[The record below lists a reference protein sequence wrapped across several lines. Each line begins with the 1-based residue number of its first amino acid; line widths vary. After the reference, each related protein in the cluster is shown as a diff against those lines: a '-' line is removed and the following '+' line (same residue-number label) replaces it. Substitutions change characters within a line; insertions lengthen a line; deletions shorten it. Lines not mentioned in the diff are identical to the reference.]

1 MYKVG
6 MIGLGCPKNQ
16 VDAEMML
23 SLLHHAG
30 LEIVGDIEQADVVIV
45 NTCGFIDSAKAEAI
59 EEILNVASY
68 KQEGLIKAIV
78 VTGCLAQRYK
88 EEIMSEI
95 PEVDAVIGIGA
106 NGDIVRVC
114 REVLEGKSVC
124 EFPSRFCLPMEG
136 DRILTT
142 PSYYAYL
149 KIAEGC
155 SNCCTYCAI
164 PSIRGKFRSREFD
177 NIIAEAKNLAESGV
191 KELIIVAQDVTKY
204 GIDLYG
210 EYRLAKLLREICK
223 IEGIEWIRLLYCYPE
238 SITDELIE
246 TIKTEDKI
254 CKYIDIPLQHSED
267 RILNLMNRKSTK
279 ADIVDLMKKLR
290 REIPDIVIRTTF
302 IVGFPTETDEEFETL
317 CEFVGEMEFD
327 RFGCFAY
334 SPEEGT
340 LAAKMEG
347 QIDSEV
353 KSRRAD
359 VLSRQMNSIFDSKQ
373 SMLIGKELTAIVDGF
388 DEEEMLYFGRSY
400 TDSPEIDL
408 QMILSTEE
416 ELTPGQFVRVKIT
429 GTYYD
434 ELVGEVLAEK

>member
-16 VDAEMML
+16 VDGEMML
-23 SLLHHAG
+23 ALLEADG
-30 LEIVGDIEQADVVIV
+30 FEIVGEIEQADVVIV
-45 NTCGFIDSAKAEAI
+45 NTCGFIDSAKTEAI
-59 EEILNVASY
+59 EEILGAVAY
-68 KQEGLIKAIV
+68 KQEGTIKAVV

-88 EEIMSEI
+88 DEIISEI

-106 NGDIVRVC
+106 NGDIAKVC
-114 REVLEGKSVC
+114 REVLKGRTVC

-177 NIIAEAKNLAESGV
+177 NIITEAKNLAASGV

-210 EYRLAKLLREICK
+210 ENRLAELLREICK
-223 IEGIEWIRLLYCYPE
+223 IEDIEWIRLLYCYPE

-267 RILNLMNRKSTK
+267 RLLKLMNRKSTK
-279 ADIVDLMKKLR
+279 AEIVTLMKKLR
-290 REIPDIVIRTTF
+290 TEIPDIVIRTTF
-302 IVGFPTETDEEFETL
+302 IVGFPTETEEEFEAL
-317 CEFVGEMEFD
+317 CDFAREMEFD

-340 LAAKMEG
+340 VAAKMEG
-347 QIDSEV
+347 QIDEEIKKERSEI
-353 KSRRAD
+353 
-359 VLSRQMNSIFDSKQ
+359 LSRQMNGIFDKKQ
-373 SMLIGKELTAIVDGF
+373 AKLIGKEVRVIVDGY

-400 TDSPEIDL
+400 SDTPEIDL
-408 QMILSTEE
+408 QMILSTED
-416 ELTPGQFVRVKIT
+416 ELMPGRFVRVKIT
-429 GTYYD
+429 GAYYD
-434 ELVGEVLAEK
+434 ELVGEVIG

>member
-23 SLLHHAG
+23 SLLHEDG
-30 LEIVGDIEQADVVIV
+30 FDIVGDIEQADVVIV

-88 EEIMSEI
+88 NEIMEEI

-114 REVLEGKSVC
+114 REVLEGKTVC

-177 NIIAEAKNLAESGV
+177 NIVAEAKNLADSGV

-210 EYRLAKLLREICK
+210 EYRLAKLLRELCK
-223 IEGIEWIRLLYCYPE
+223 IDGIEWIRLLYCYPE
-238 SITDELIE
+238 SITDELID

-267 RILNLMNRKSTK
+267 RILKLMNRKSTK
-279 ADIVDLMKKLR
+279 DEIIALMKKLR

-302 IVGFPTETDEEFETL
+302 IVGFPTETEEEFEAL
-317 CEFVGEMEFD
+317 CEFVDEIQFD
-327 RFGCFAY
+327 RCGFFPY

-347 QIDSEV
+347 QIDGDV
-353 KSRRAD
+353 KSKRCEIIY
-359 VLSRQMNSIFDSKQ
+359 RQTERVFDIKEER
-373 SMLIGKELTAIVDGF
+373 MIDRELTAIVDGY

-400 TDSPEIDL
+400 MDCPEIDL
-408 QMILSTEE
+408 SMILSTEDE
-416 ELTPGQFVRVKIT
+416 IVPGQFVKVRVT
-429 GTYYD
+429 GAYYRS
-434 ELVGEVLAEK
+434 LICEVIE